1 MKEKVLLK
9 KECGEILF
17 LQNETAVM
25 VIKTEISH
33 DGSAVFLNECISI
46 LQKLLQE
53 PAEHPEQDK
62 GILMLQPGVWLDE
75 RRRSVWEDDHEI
87 SVTRREYEVLY
98 MLFRN
103 KGCVLTYEQ
112 IYTRVWK
119 EEYYEGRNSV
129 ICLMSRL
136 RKKLKMVSCI
146 SSIREIGYM
155 YQV

>member
-1 MKEKVLLK
+1 M
-9 KECGEILF
+9 
-17 LQNETAVM
+17 
-25 VIKTEISH
+25 H
-33 DGSAVFLNECISI
+33 
-46 LQKLLQE
+46 QE

-136 RKKLKMVSCI
+136 RKKLKMLSTKLKILLMTHGKNDHFVF
-146 SSIREIGYM
+146 
-155 YQV
+155 YQNPYLP

>member
-62 GILMLQPGVWLDE
+62 GILMLQPGVWLD
-75 RRRSVWEDDHEI
+75 DHEI

-119 EEYYEGRNSV
+119 RNTTKEETA
-129 ICLMSRL
+129 
-136 RKKLKMVSCI
+136 
-146 SSIREIGYM
+146 
-155 YQV
+155 

>member
-53 PAEHPEQDK
+53 PAEHQNRIR
-62 GILMLQPGVWLDE
+62 GFLCY
-75 RRRSVWEDDHEI
+75 S
-87 SVTRREYEVLY
+87 REYGWMRDVGVYGRMTMRSQLP
-98 MLFRN
+98 
-103 KGCVLTYEQ
+103 
-112 IYTRVWK
+112 
-119 EEYYEGRNSV
+119 EEN
-129 ICLMSRL
+129 M
-136 RKKLKMVSCI
+136 KSCI
-146 SSIREIGYM
+146 CYFGIKAVY
-155 YQV
+155 